1 MNTND
6 LIEHNVKLQTALEQ
20 YKDKLV
26 YLNIAVT
33 NVHTSNTKKYL
44 DILSKDD
51 GKLAIEAL
59 NYGKDN
65 NT

>member
-6 LIEHNVKLQTALEQ
+6 LIERNVKLQTALEW

-26 YLNIAVT
+26 CLNIADT

-44 DILSKDD
+44 DILSKDG